1 MEIWSHDV
9 IDSFWLDL
17 ADGHTLN
24 LNPKGQPFFRV
35 LQTTFNVA
43 TCFLFSCS
51 KAVMSPFE
59 R

>member
-35 LQTTFNVA
+35 L
-43 TCFLFSCS
+43 
-51 KAVMSPFE
+51 
-59 R
+59 